1 MFDIY
6 VDSAANLTEDMIL
19 NHNIKVIPFTYTSN
33 GTEKLCFE
41 SGVPFSKTAKKFYE
55 DMAQGTEI
63 KTSLVCEANFT
74 EAVTPSLEQG
84 KDVLIITI
92 TAGISGTNAQAMKAR
107 TALKEKFPDRQIYVA
122 DSANASLGEG
132 LIAVYAAKLRE
143 SGENIQTC
151 VNWIEDNKY
160 KLNSYVTVNDLKYLR
175 KSGRVSTI
183 AAIAGAILNI
193 KPMLKADSN
202 SPAKLTVYGKERGR
216 RKSDHSHYAL
226 QLRRR
231 SVEPCGKTQRTRRE
245 RDSYRILR
253 PVHRFARR
261 TRNNSAV
268 LYGKRQTQPFGKFRN
283 ELKTETLNLKQAKQ
297 KLSVFLREFYSDK
310 SKDIKIVLAS
320 LICFCYNV
328 AKKTLIE

>member
-41 SGVPFSKTAKKFYE
+41 SGVPFSETAKKFYE

-216 RKSDHSHYAL
+216 RKSIEAIIKGFTENVINPENQTIAITHCNCEDEAL
-226 QLRRR
+226 SLA
-231 SVEPCGKTQRTRRE
+231 EK
-245 RDSYRILR
+245 
-253 PVHRFARR
+253 
-261 TRNNSAV
+261 
-268 LYGKRQTQPFGKFRN
+268 
-283 ELKTETLNLKQAKQ
+283 
-297 KLSVFLREFYSDK
+297 LRELGAKEIVIEYYDLCTGSHVGPGTIALFFMGKDRRNLSANSETN
-310 SKDIKIVLAS
+310 SKPKR
-320 LICFCYNV
+320 
-328 AKKTLIE
+328 